1 MNVIEIFKSIEGE
14 GIRQGELCTFIRLA
28 GCNMRCPYC
37 DTKYSYIDNKEVKA
51 ITIDAVIDNIVK
63 AKVKNVTITGGEPL
77 LQSKEIQM
85 LVNCLP
91 DFKFN
96 IETNGT
102 ISRPFSRRNLF
113 YTVDYKMPSS
123 GSKIGLNH
131 KWLNQFTKKDVIKF
145 VVSNINELD
154 IMQEFVKANIDKI
167 PHNIYVSP
175 VFNNI
180 APATIVDY
188 LKDNNLE
195 QVKLQL
201 QIHKFIWNANKRG
214 V

>member
-14 GIRQGELCTFIRLA
+14 GKRQGELCTFIRLA

-37 DTKYSYIDNKEVKA
+37 DTKYSYDNSEVK
-51 ITIDAVIDNIVK
+51 TMTLDTVIDKIIK
-63 AKVKNVTITGGEPL
+63 SQVKNITITGGEPL
-77 LQSKEIQM
+77 LQAKEIIS

-91 DFKFN
+91 DFEFN

-102 ISRPFSRRNLF
+102 IARPFSKRNLF

-123 GSKIGLNH
+123 KSKIGINLN
-131 KWLNQFTKKDVIKF
+131 WLHQFTKKDVIKF
-145 VVSNINELD
+145 VVSNKDELD
-154 IMQEFVKANIDKI
+154 MMRDFIKLNADKI
-167 PHNIYVSP
+167 PKHIYVSP
-175 VFNNI
+175 VFNDI
-180 APATIVDY
+180 EPADIVEY
-188 LKDNNLE
+188 LKERNLI

-201 QIHKFIWNANKRG
+201 QIHKFIWNSDARG